1 MLPFAACDIEPSSA
15 HFRAMGATTSLAS
28 RQLSV
33 TPGGSADATVQVRNN
48 GTLVDQFTIDI
59 VGDAKDWTEVE
70 PRIMNLM
77 PGQDGQIRV
86 KFAPPRNSSV
96 QAGFVPFGVRVLS
109 REEPQGSVVEEGSIQ
124 VEPFTDLQV
133 ELAPKTSRTR
143 GKARHEV
150 VVDNSGNY
158 PIPVELVA
166 NDPDEQLKLTLDH
179 STLTVQPG
187 TSAFLKLTARPHDKF
202 MRGAERR
209 HPFQVT
215 ALAGDIPPT
224 TVQGTVVQ
232 QQWLPKWL
240 LPALIALIALAVVA
254 VTLWFTVLKPTIVSA
269 ARETAKTEAAA
280 AQAKLEEKADNADKR
295 ATAAEQRAAAAETK
309 AAAGGGGAGTPAP
322 PAVTAPGGADITKGT
337 TFDTRIATDVA
348 AQPNTNF
355 FLPQTNAVP
364 PIPGDKTLVITDLIL
379 QNPHGDVGSIRIL
392 RGDQILYE
400 FGLSNFRDYDYHS
413 IAPLTFP
420 AGQQLKVA
428 VSCQTGGTP
437 DNRCHPSVTFSGHLA
452 G

>member
-1 MLPFAACDIEPSSA
+1 
-15 HFRAMGATTSLAS
+15 MGATTSLAS

-33 TPGGSADATVQVRNN
+33 TPGGSAEATVQVRNN
-48 GTLVDQFTIDI
+48 GTLVDQFTVDI
-59 VGDAKDWTEVE
+59 VGDAKEWTEVE

-77 PGQDGQIRV
+77 PGQDGAIQV
-86 KFAPPRNSSV
+86 KFKPPRNSSV
-96 QAGFVPFGVRVLS
+96 PAGFMPFGVRVMS
-109 REEPQGSVVEEGSIQ
+109 REDAQRSVVEEGSLQ

-133 ELAPKTSRTR
+133 ELSPKTSKTR
-143 GKARHEV
+143 NRARHEV

-166 NDPDEQLKLTLDH
+166 NDPDEQLKLNLDH

-187 TSAFLKLTARPHDKF
+187 TSAFLKLTAKPHDRF
-202 MRGAERR
+202 LRGAERR

-240 LPALIALIALAVVA
+240 LPALIALVALAVVA
-254 VTLWFTVLKPTIVSA
+254 TTLWFTVLKPTIVSA

-280 AQAKLEEKADNADKR
+280 AQQKIEEKADNADKR
-295 ATAAEQRAAAAETK
+295 ATAAEQRAAAAEQK
-309 AAAGGGGAGTPAP
+309 AAGGGTGTGAGTPLP
-322 PAVTAPGGADITKGT
+322 PAVTDPNGVDVSKGS
-337 TFDTRIATDVA
+337 TFDTRIASEVS
-348 AQPNTNF
+348 AQPNPNTF
-355 FLPQTNAVP
+355 TVQSNANP
-364 PIPGDKTLVITDLIL
+364 AIAADKTFVVTDLIL
-379 QNPHGDVGSIRIL
+379 QNPHGDVGTIRIM
-392 RGDQILYE
+392 RGNEVLYE
-400 FGLSNFRDYDYHS
+400 FALGNFRDYDYHS

-420 AGQQLKVA
+420 KDKRLQIA
-428 VSCQTGGTP
+428 VSCQTPGAPEPANGK
-437 DNRCHPSVTFSGHLA
+437 CKPSVTFSGHLA

>member
-1 MLPFAACDIEPSSA
+1 
-15 HFRAMGATTSLAS
+15 MGATTSLAS

-33 TPGGSADATVQVRNN
+33 TPGGSVDATVQVRNN
-48 GTLVDQFTIDI
+48 GTLVDQFTVDI

-70 PRIMNLM
+70 PRVMNLM
-77 PGQDGQIRV
+77 PGADGQIRV
-86 KFAPPRNSSV
+86 KFAPPRSSAV
-96 QAGFVPFGVRVLS
+96 PAGFVPFGVRVLS

-133 ELAPKTSRTR
+133 ELTPKSSRTR
-143 GKARHEV
+143 TKARHEV

-166 NDPDEQLKLTLDH
+166 NDPDEQLKLSLDH

-187 TSAFLKLTARPHDKF
+187 TSAFLKLTAKPHDRF

-240 LPALIALIALAVVA
+240 LPALIALVAFAVVA
-254 VTLWFTVLKPTIVSA
+254 VTLWFTLLKPTIVSA

-280 AQAKLEEKADNADKR
+280 AQAKIEEKADNADKR

-309 AAAGGGGAGTPAP
+309 AAAGGGGGGGTPVP
-322 PAVTAPGGADITKGT
+322 PPVVGPGNVDISKGS
-337 TFDTRIATDVA
+337 TFDTRIATEVS
-348 AQPNTNF
+348 AQPNPGF
-355 FLPQTNAVP
+355 FVNQSNAVP
-364 PIPGDKTLVITDLIL
+364 AIPTDKTFVITDLIL
-379 QNPHGDVGSIRIL
+379 QNPHGDIGTIRIL
-392 RGDQILYE
+392 RGSDVLYE
-400 FGLSNFRDYDYHS
+400 FGLGNFRDYDYHS
-413 IAPLTFP
+413 IAPLTFTNDKKL
-420 AGQQLKVA
+420 QIA
-428 VSCQTGGTP
+428 VSCQTPGAPEPANGKC
-437 DNRCHPSVTFSGHLA
+437 RPSVTFSGHLA